1 MVMTT
6 IYTRLVS
13 LPLLLRH
20 LSVLRRAIQAL
31 GAQTH
36 VDFVFEVR
44 AHAYRLPHEA
54 LGLAF
59 VERGHDLFAAW
70 EEIVRARAVFEWIIL
85 ERPTDIVLSVE
96 VRMHDC
102 WRNVS
107 AEGVVEQR

>member
-1 MVMTT
+1 
-6 IYTRLVS
+6 
-13 LPLLLRH
+13 
-20 LSVLRRAIQAL
+20 VLE
-31 GAQTH
+31 GC
-36 VDFVFEVR
+36 
-44 AHAYRLPHEA
+44 AHSHGLPHETF
-54 LGLAF
+54 GLAF